1 MLSMREGTSV
11 VQTASLVLLEVPA
24 QRRLILDVS
33 HLVLV
38 VSLLE
43 VAAFFTS
50 WLVLV
55 LILAGV
61 QAAAAIAFLL
71 IA

>member
-1 MLSMREGTSV
+1 MLSMREGASV

-24 QRRLILDVS
+24 QRRLILDVR

-71 IA
+71 VA